1 MNKSYLNKLEYNKI
15 LKILEGYC
23 HTYIGKQK
31 VLELEPSASK
41 EVVARTL
48 SETAQAVSLI
58 ERNGTPPISEIE
70 DIRVYI
76 KMLESSNTLTAKV
89 LLDICNILNMAE
101 ELKSFFS
108 NFIDDESY
116 EFLRVYFDSLYTNS
130 GIVDKIKKSI
140 IDSETIADN
149 ASSSLSS
156 IRRHI
161 RQEEQEIKNKLNI
174 DEYDIRL
181 ALDSLKDVLS
191 IYDPIFSDQGDTI
204 YLCDQISDDKN
215 KEQLKDNL
223 LSLKEALKSIKKR
236 ERQVIE
242 ERYILGM
249 TQAEIASH
257 LNISQAQV
265 SRIEK
270 SAILA
275 LKKYAA

>member
-1 MNKSYLNKLEYNKI
+1 MSKYSVEITGINTNELKVLSNTQMIKLFSDYKNGDKSAKEKIISGNLKLVLSI
-15 LKILEGYC
+15 LKRFNNKKYNLDDLFQIGVVGLCKAVDNFDLSFNCLFSTYAVPLILGEVKR
-23 HTYIGKQK
+23 YIRDYTQVRISRGIKDDAYLILKFKEEYERIYQK
-31 VLELEPSASK
+31 EP
-41 EVVARTL
+41 T
-48 SETAQAVSLI
+48 I
-58 ERNGTPPISEIE
+58 E
-70 DIRVYI
+70 
-76 KMLESSNTLTAKV
+76 
-89 LLDICNILNMAE
+89 
-101 ELKSFFS
+101 
-108 NFIDDESY
+108 
-116 EFLRVYFDSLYTNS
+116 
-130 GIVDKIKKSI
+130 
-140 IDSETIADN
+140 
-149 ASSSLSS
+149 
-156 IRRHI
+156 
-161 RQEEQEIKNKLNI
+161 EIKNKLNI